1 MLGTVPQHKERGDTN
16 SYGWNWK
23 RSAWFPVCNP
33 NMTNRKWT
41 SIYRVLLYFNWSPE
55 AFFHMKYWE
64 KNTATFWLADDLLY
78 FLSHLTAGI
87 TVIVCYF
94 IVKCV
99 VLFQKKGSKPK
110 DIKPCQT
117 LFLLVKILTFCWSN
131 CFYLL
136 FTSQNEASH
145 SWQHLTK
152 EK

>member
-1 MLGTVPQHKERGDTN
+1 MLGTVPQHKERGDTNN

-33 NMTNRKWT
+33 NMTNRKLT

-99 VLFQKKGSKPK
+99 VLFQKKVQNPKISNQVKPSSWWSKSSLSA
-110 DIKPCQT
+110 DQT
-117 LFLLVKILTFCWSN
+117 VSIYYLQVKMKLATVGNI
-131 CFYLL
+131 
-136 FTSQNEASH
+136 
-145 SWQHLTK
+145 
-152 EK
+152 